1 MFMAVSFLPGCMNS
15 VLTPEELAIIAEEEG
30 ILRTVMIGLQL
41 QEADQTRRLTVE
53 TNRARRLTHELVAS
67 RRFEEKA
74 SIGDQERLS
83 HTLKERSE
91 EEVERLHALLSRPYF
106 ARLVIQEESDSG
118 PVEREFKVGHFP
130 NGNCR
135 IVDWK
140 KAPLSKLYY
149 HYKEGDEFAEEIQG
163 IDRYGI
169 ITLRRQ
175 VDIEQG
181 ILRKITY
188 SGGSLVL
195 TDNGWC
201 RGGDQAVGTSASFS
215 ASSSLPDVLSF
226 ISANQFDAIT
236 REAQSPVLIQGV
248 AGSGKTTV
256 ALHRAAWLFS
266 ECRDEIA
273 PDRSAIVV
281 LNPLLRSYI
290 KNSLEKL
297 SVPSVTVYTLPEW
310 TSKTLNLGSESR
322 ATTAVNGS
330 AASVS
335 ARTSGTLIRHLEPL
349 IREHSFLNEYP
360 GEAIGSLGRGFLEN
374 IRSLLIAALSSH
386 CNQIHQQSKKVTRHL
401 DGVQEAIAYYSS
413 IQVDEFDRHDLMLAL
428 WIQLEALRIGKD
440 LPFDPILYD
449 AIIADEV
456 QDLNAIELSCIAL
469 AAKNSRGLTLV
480 GDSAQQTERD
490 DSLPGWSFVREVLR
504 KPNEPEV
511 PLIHLTVPYRCTL
524 PIMQFAAACRG
535 DELPAEGRTG
545 PRPLWVRCKREEIG
559 HAQMIQWLTH
569 ALQVHPG
576 TLCSVL
582 CASREEARIAASLLK
597 PTFGNLLELAD
608 PSAFTLDEG
617 ILVSDISLAKG
628 LEFSSVALWNPSKKK
643 LPDSPLSANL
653 LYVAATR
660 AQDELCVI
668 SWEQPS
674 PRLPGFHSALVD
686 AYTTDNEEPVEP
698 ANHDHQ

>member
-1 MFMAVSFLPGCMNS
+1 MKSF
-15 VLTPEELAIIAEEEG
+15 LTPEELAIVAEEEAV
-30 ILRTVMIGLQL
+30 LRTVIIGLQL

-74 SIGDQERLS
+74 SLGDQERLS

-91 EEVERLHALLSRPYF
+91 EEVERLHALLNRPYF
-106 ARLVIQEESDSG
+106 ARLVIREESDTG
-118 PVEREFKVGHFP
+118 PVEREFKVGHHP
-130 NGNCR
+130 NGDCR

-163 IDRYGI
+163 TDRYGTVI
-169 ITLRRQ
+169 LRRQ
-175 VDIEQG
+175 VEIEHG
-181 ILRKITY
+181 ILRRITH
-188 SGGSLVL
+188 SQGALVL
-195 TDNGWC
+195 TDDGW
-201 RGGDQAVGTSASFS
+201 RKAGDPAVRSSAPFS

-226 ISANQFDAIT
+226 ISAAQFDAIT
-236 REAQSPVLIQGV
+236 RDAQSPVLIQGV

-266 ECRDEIA
+266 ECREEIS

-290 KNSLEKL
+290 RNSLEKL
-297 SVPSVTVYTLPEW
+297 SIPGVTVYTLPEW
-310 TSKTLNLGSESR
+310 TSKTLNVGGESR

-330 AASVS
+330 AASV
-335 ARTSGTLIRHLEPL
+335 AVRTSVTLLRQLEPL
-349 IREHSFLNEYP
+349 IRDHKFLDDYP
-360 GEAIGSLGRGFLEN
+360 GEKIGSLSKGFLES
-374 IRSLLIAALSSH
+374 IRSLLIAALSSDWNPH
-386 CNQIHQQSKKVTRHL
+386 HKGSRKPSPHM
-401 DGVQEAIAYYSS
+401 DGIGESIDYYSS
-413 IQVDEFDRHDLMLAL
+413 VQADDFDRHDLMLAL

-440 LPFDPILYD
+440 LPFEPIRYD

-456 QDLNAIELSCIAL
+456 QDLNGVELSCIAL

-480 GDSAQQTERD
+480 GDSAQQTERP

-511 PLIHLTVPYRCTL
+511 SLIHLTVPYRCTL

-628 LEFSSVALWNPSKKK
+628 LEFSSVALWNPSKKR

-674 PRLPGFHSALVD
+674 PRLPGFHSALVN
-686 AYTTDNEEPVEP
+686 AYTTDNEEPVETE
-698 ANHDHQ
+698 NHDHQ